1 MTRRPAGARDNQDH
15 VMRNTTARRLLI
27 GACVALPI
35 ALGVLAA
42 AAPIARQMPGP
53 DASPYG
59 PECLRPLTWRNIG
72 PNRGGRSIAATG
84 SARRPLEYYFGATG
98 GGLWKTT
105 DGGQTWGPVTDGRIA
120 SSSVGAVAVAD
131 SNPDVV
137 YLGMGEVQ
145 LRGNVMQGDGVYRTT
160 DAGKT
165 WTHLGLADTHAIGR
179 IRVHPTN
186 PDIAY
191 VAALG
196 HPYGPNAER
205 GVFRTV
211 DGGRTWKQ
219 VLFRSDRAGA
229 VDLCFDPANP
239 QVLFAATWEVYR
251 TPWLLSSG
259 GPGSGLFKTTDGGDT
274 WTDLTRNH
282 GLPTGVL
289 GKIAV
294 AVSPARS
301 TRVYA
306 LVEAED
312 GGLFRSDDG
321 GATWTLVNA
330 DRDLRQRAFYFSRIY
345 ADPKSADTV
354 YVLNYLFHKSVDGG
368 KTITTIDAP
377 HVDHHDLWIDPTNPL
392 RMINAN
398 DGGGNVTVNGGRTW
412 TGQRY
417 PTAQMYTVATTRD
430 FPYHVCGA
438 QQDNTTACVESD
450 GAPQLRTG
458 NTNPGGDYFYPV
470 GGNESGW
477 VVPHATDPNIFYGG
491 GQEAYLT
498 RFDRTSGE
506 ARDIQPFPRY
516 YSGQSAGSVP
526 ERWQWT
532 FPIAVTALDPKA
544 VYVGSQHLW
553 RTVNEGQSWERIS
566 PDLTRADPR
575 TLGDS
580 GGPITKDQN
589 GPEFFATIFAI
600 APSRL
605 ERETVWVG
613 SDDGRVHVTRDGG
626 KSWTDAT
633 PPDMPEFTTVSLI
646 DASPH
651 QPGSALV
658 AGTRHRLDDR
668 APYIW
673 KTTDFGKTWTRIVIG
688 IRPGDFVHAVR
699 EDITRPGL
707 LFAGTEHGIY
717 VSFDAGARWQSLSLN
732 LPDVQVSGVV
742 VEAHDLVIATHG
754 RSFYVL
760 DDIDALRQYTPA
772 VLASPAHLFQ
782 PRDAVRRVY
791 PAVFDYWLK
800 EPGQPVGL
808 EVVDPAGATVW
819 RANAAPSKAGL
830 NRITWDLRYPG
841 ATLFEGLI
849 VRSAQPER
857 GPLAAPGRYQV
868 RLTAAGVVSSRSFDI
883 TWNPRLKGVTAA
895 DLQAQFALA
904 LKIRNKTSEA
914 HEAVIRIRAL
924 KRLAAERTA
933 GDADP
938 GLRKAAD
945 AFAARITAVEEDL
958 YQVRNRSAKD
968 PLNFPVKL
976 NNRISA
982 LQRVVESAESRPT
995 DQCDVVFTLLSK
1007 DLAACLSTLDGVIR
1021 ADLPALNRLLAAR
1034 NRPPIIDPGAK

>member
-1 MTRRPAGARDNQDH
+1 
-15 VMRNTTARRLLI
+15 MRSATARRILVVT
-27 GACVALPI
+27 GFTFAVALGI
-35 ALGVLAA
+35 LAGA
-42 AAPIARQMPGP
+42 ARTSGQATVPAT
-53 DASPYG
+53 SPFG
-59 PECLRPLTWRNIG
+59 PECWQALKWRNIG
-72 PNRGGRSIAATG
+72 PNRGGRSIAVAG
-84 SARRPLEYYFGATG
+84 SAKRPLEYYFGATG

-105 DGGQTWGPVTDGRIA
+105 DGGQTWAPVTDGKIA
-120 SSSVGAVAVAD
+120 SSSVGAVAVAE

-145 LRGNVMQGDGVYRTT
+145 LRGNVMQGDGVYRST
-160 DAGKT
+160 DGGKT

-179 IRVHPTN
+179 IRIHPAN
-186 PDIAY
+186 PEIAY

-205 GVFRTV
+205 GVFRTT
-211 DGGRTWKQ
+211 DGGRTWKKI
-219 VLFRSDRAGA
+219 LFRSDRAGA
-229 VDLCFDPANP
+229 VDLAFDPGNP
-239 QVLFAATWEVYR
+239 RILFAATWEVYR

-274 WTDLTRNH
+274 WSELTRNP
-282 GLPTGVL
+282 GLPNGVL

-294 AVSPARS
+294 AVSPAS
-301 TRVYA
+301 SSRVYA

-321 GATWTLVNA
+321 GGTWSLVNA

-345 ADPKSADTV
+345 ADPKSADTI
-354 YVLNYLFHKSVDGG
+354 YVLNYLFHKSIDGG
-368 KTITTIDAP
+368 RTITTIDAP
-377 HVDHHDLWIDPTNPL
+377 HVDHHDLWIDPANPL

-450 GAPQLRTG
+450 GAPQLRTLDA
-458 NTNPGGDYFYPV
+458 NPGGDYYYPA

-477 VVPHATDPNIFYGG
+477 VMPHATDPNIFYGG

-498 RFDRTSGE
+498 RFDRTTGE

-532 FPIAVTALDPKA
+532 FPIAVSAFDPKV

-566 PDLTRADPR
+566 PDLTRADPK

-600 APSRL
+600 APSRQ
-605 ERETVWVG
+605 ERDTVWVG
-613 SDDGRVHVTRDGG
+613 SDDGRVHVTRDAG
-626 KSWTDAT
+626 KTWADVT
-633 PPDMPEFTTVSLI
+633 PPDMPDFTTVSLI

-651 QPGSALV
+651 QPGSALA
-658 AGTRHRLDDR
+658 AGKRHRLDDR

-673 KTTDFGKTWTRIVIG
+673 KTTDYGKTWARIVSG
-688 IRPGDFVHAVR
+688 IRPDDFVHAVR
-699 EDITRPGL
+699 EDVTRPGL
-707 LFAGTEHGIY
+707 LFAGTEHGVY
-717 VSFDAGARWQSLSLN
+717 VSLDAGARWQSLSLN
-732 LPDVQVSGVV
+732 LPDVQVSGLA

-760 DDIDALRQYTPA
+760 DDIDALRQYTSEMI
-772 VLASPAHLFQ
+772 ASRAHLFE
-782 PRDAVRRVY
+782 PRAAVRRVY

-800 EPGQPVGL
+800 DSGQPVTFD
-808 EVVDPAGATVW
+808 VIDPTGATAW
-819 RANAAPSKAGL
+819 RVASAPSKTGL
-830 NRITWDLRYPG
+830 NRVTWDLRYPG
-841 ATLFEGLI
+841 ATLFDGLI

-868 RLTAAGVVSSRSFDI
+868 RLTAGGVVHSRTFDV
-883 TWNPRLKGVTAA
+883 TWNPRLKDVTAA
-895 DLQAQFALA
+895 HLQEQFTLA
-904 LKIRNKTSEA
+904 LQIRNKTSEA
-914 HEAVIRIRAL
+914 HEAIVRIRGL
-924 KRLAAERTA
+924 KRLVGERTA
-933 GDADP
+933 GVAD
-938 GLRKAAD
+938 RRIRQAAD
-945 AFAARITAVEEDL
+945 AFVARIAAVEEDL
-958 YQVRNRSAKD
+958 YQVRNRSPKD

-982 LQRVVESAESRPT
+982 LQRVVESAEARPT
-995 DQCDVVFTLLSK
+995 DQCYAVFTLLS
-1007 DLAACLSTLDGVIR
+1007 DELALRMSTLDGAIR
-1021 ADLPALNRLLAAR
+1021 TDLPALNRLLAAR
-1034 NRPPIIDPGAK
+1034 KLPPVVDPGAK